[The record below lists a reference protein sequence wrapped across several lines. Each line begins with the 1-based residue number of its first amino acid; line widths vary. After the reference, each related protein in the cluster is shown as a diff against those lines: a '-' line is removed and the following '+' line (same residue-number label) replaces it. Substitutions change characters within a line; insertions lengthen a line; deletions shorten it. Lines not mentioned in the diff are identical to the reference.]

1 MKNIRI
7 RNAVISDIDKI
18 SSLLYQV
25 QKVHSDVRPDLF
37 VEGSRKYSDE
47 QLRQI
52 IADETRPVFVA
63 EENGTVVG
71 YAFCAF
77 VGNGG
82 STALADIKTLYI
94 DDLGVDENH
103 RGKGIGKLLY
113 EHAVDFA
120 KKSACYNLTLNVW
133 ADNCSAVA
141 FYEKIGMK
149 KQKIGMETIL

>member
-63 EENGTVVG
+63 EENGTAVG

-103 RGKGIGKLLY
+103 RGKGIGKLHTSTPSVLPKK
-113 EHAVDFA
+113 AA
-120 KKSACYNLTLNVW
+120 ATILRSTSGRTTAQPLRSMKKSV
-133 ADNCSAVA
+133 
-141 FYEKIGMK
+141 
-149 KQKIGMETIL
+149 

>member
-113 EHAVDFA
+113 EHAVGFA
-120 KKSACYNLTLNVW
+120 KKSRLLQSYAQRLGRQLLSRCVLR
-133 ADNCSAVA
+133 
-141 FYEKIGMK
+141 KIGMK
-149 KQKIGMETIL
+149 KQKIGMEIIL

>member
-63 EENGTVVG
+63 EENGTAVG

-113 EHAVDFA
+113 EHAVGFA
-120 KKSACYNLTLNVW
+120 KKAAATILRSTSGRTTAQPLR
-133 ADNCSAVA
+133 S
-141 FYEKIGMK
+141 MK
-149 KQKIGMETIL
+149 KSV